1 MVKEGQMIYLYRENG
16 DWHSEMGLLSKT
28 VLFKWAGTIKD
39 QWYCKST
46 GLQLEG
52 GWKKKKNILKCKCIL
67 HITVFEKK
75 KKTLKFRVMICIGEG
90 RMGGWVIFFLMY
102 EDTVFLELWLGY
114 TRMLGH
120 ALCHLCFPSIVSCDH
135 DSIPKAKLPSKK
147 ENEQK
152 KNKKQT
158 FTVLHLTPFDPSAS
172 LNERLYMWTFC

>member
-1 MVKEGQMIYLYRENG
+1 MYIAHN
-16 DWHSEMGLLSKT
+16 
-28 VLFKWAGTIKD
+28 
-39 QWYCKST
+39 
-46 GLQLEG
+46 
-52 GWKKKKNILKCKCIL
+52 CIW
-67 HITVFEKK
+67 E

-147 ENEQK
+147 EHEKKKEQK
-152 KNKKQT
+152 TNVHCAAPDSLWPVCFSKWEIIYVDFLLTFNLYSMIQANKRSTQDIT
-158 FTVLHLTPFDPSAS
+158 
-172 LNERLYMWTFC
+172 